1 MNRMRTMTSYRTLI
15 AEAVS
20 RYPLATAPDW
30 TAYAA
35 DGVEVERIEADC
47 ASITTVDCLFD
58 GHATVVL
65 SDRRE
70 IPCQVFG
77 RFDGR
82 RVSVDRIV
90 PGA

>member
-1 MNRMRTMTSYRTLI
+1 MTSYRTLI

-30 TAYAA
+30 TSYTAG
-35 DGVEVERIEADC
+35 GVAVERIEADC

-65 SDRRE
+65 SDHRRV
-70 IPCQVFG
+70 PAAVFG

-82 RVSVDRIV
+82 RVCVDRIV
-90 PGA
+90 PEA